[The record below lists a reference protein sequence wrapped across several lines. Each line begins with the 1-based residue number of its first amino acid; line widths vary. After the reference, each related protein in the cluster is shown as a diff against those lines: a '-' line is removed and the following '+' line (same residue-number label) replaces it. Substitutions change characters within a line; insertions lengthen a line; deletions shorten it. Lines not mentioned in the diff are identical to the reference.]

1 MKQTRIERL
10 ENQGIRL
17 LREAAAVA
25 ERPALVRQGGAAG
38 VVLSHLARKAFL
50 PAPIPF
56 AVVEEEAVAGAARAG
71 GHDLLLVAD
80 ATSGREPEPWDLLS
94 LRPRGEGAARL
105 SPLAEWSELDLW
117 RYLAREKIGAAGDPP
132 PGLSRK
138 LAEAPVEVRLLIC
151 GAPGDGKSALARC
164 ITGEGPAAASGHPAR
179 STIVG
184 REVVLIDPPA
194 SDKATG
200 ALMAQ
205 AWSADVVVLVVAVGR
220 GITAETRR
228 QLVTLSMLGIP
239 RLVLA
244 VNEMDLV
251 GHGAAAFAAVQTSYR
266 KLAGELGLP
275 PELAA
280 VPVSAVTGDNVATR
294 SAATPWY
301 QGPTLHEVI
310 GAVDANGSSP
320 VANPVDRPLRLPVQ
334 WVSESAEWRGG
345 VGTIASGRLRRGDAV
360 RLQPSGRTAHVVR
373 LTTPSGDVDEA
384 QVGQPVAVALDGGLT
399 PARGDLL
406 VAAADPAEIADQFEA
421 TLVWLGD
428 APLLRSRGYLMRAG
442 ARTVSASIAPL
453 KYKVNVETLDHTA
466 AATLKRGEVG
476 AGILQLDRPIA
487 FDPYA
492 ENPETGNFILVDRLS
507 GQTVGAGMLKFALR
521 RSQNVHWQAV
531 DVNKS
536 ARATIKRQRAC
547 VLWYTG
553 LSGAGKSTIANLV
566 DKKLH
571 SMSRHTY
578 LLDGDNVRHGLNKD
592 LGFTDADRVENIRRV
607 AEVARL
613 MVDAGLIVSTAFISP
628 FRAERMMARSLLGE
642 GEFYEI
648 FVDTPLGVAEQRD
661 PKGLYRKARRGDL
674 KNFTGIDSPYEAPE
688 TPELTINTT
697 GQTAEQ
703 AAESII
709 AFLDA
714 RGILDP
720 G

>member
-1 MKQTRIERL
+1 MKQTRLERL
-10 ENQGIRL
+10 ENEGIRL

-25 ERPALVRQGGAAG
+25 ERPALVRQAGAPG
-38 VVLSHLARKAFL
+38 VVLLHLASKAFL
-50 PAPIPF
+50 PAAVPF
-56 AVVEEEAVAGAARAG
+56 PVVDGEAAGARAG
-71 GHDLLLVAD
+71 GQGHDLLLVAD
-80 ATSGREPEPWDLLS
+80 PTAARPREPWDLLN
-94 LRPRGEGAARL
+94 LRPRGDVAARL
-105 SPLAEWSELDLW
+105 SPLAGWSELDLW

-138 LAEAPVEVRLLIC
+138 LADAPVEVRVLIC
-151 GAPGDGKSALARC
+151 GARGDGKSALARC
-164 ITGEGPAAASGHPAR
+164 TEGGVAAAGR
-179 STIVG
+179 FMLGG
-184 REVVLIDPPA
+184 REVVLVDPPA
-194 SDKATG
+194 DEKGTG
-200 ALMAQ
+200 ALVAN
-205 AWSADVVVLVVAVGR
+205 AWSADLVVLVVAAGR

-228 QLVTLSMLGIP
+228 QMLTLSVLGV
-239 RLVLA
+239 RNLVLA

-251 GHGAAAFAAVQTSYR
+251 GHDAAPFTAVQAVYR
-266 KLAGELGLP
+266 KLAPELGLP
-275 PELAA
+275 AASLA
-280 VPVSAVTGDNVATR
+280 VPVSGVTGDNVVTR

-301 QGPTLHEVI
+301 DGPTLHEVI
-310 GAVDANGSSP
+310 ASVDVSEPSL
-320 VANPVDRPLRLPVQ
+320 VERPLRLPVQ
-334 WVSESAEWRGG
+334 WVSESPEWRGG
-345 VGTIASGRLRRGDAV
+345 AGTIASGRLRRGDAV

-373 LTTPSGDVDEA
+373 LTTPAGDVDEA
-384 QVGQPVAVALDGGLT
+384 QAGQPVAVALDGGLT
-399 PARGDLL
+399 PAAGDLM

-453 KYKVNVETLDHTA
+453 KYKVNVETLEHTA

-476 AGILQLDRPIA
+476 AGNLQLDRPIA

-492 ENPETGNFILVDRLS
+492 ENPETGGFILADRLT
-507 GQTVGAGMLKFALR
+507 GQTVGAGMLRFALR

-531 DVNKS
+531 DVNKG
-536 ARATIKRQRAC
+536 ARATIKQQRAC

-642 GEFYEI
+642 GEFFEI

-674 KNFTGIDSPYEAPE
+674 KNFTGIDSPYEKPDR
-688 TPELTINTT
+688 PELTIDTT
-697 GQTAEQ
+697 GQTPEQ